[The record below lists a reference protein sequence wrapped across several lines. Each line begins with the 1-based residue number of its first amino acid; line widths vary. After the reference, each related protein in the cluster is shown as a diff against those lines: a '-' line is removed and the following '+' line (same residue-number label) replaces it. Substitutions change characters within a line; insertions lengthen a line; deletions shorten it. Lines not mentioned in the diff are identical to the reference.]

1 MGLNEKRLVIEET
14 FHIPIHVVD
23 HETNDII
30 YPSEQLW
37 SQPFVQS
44 LLRQKKIVGVKS
56 FEKYSTNGIEYYY
69 YFRQSYHTFIAGPVI
84 HSRFSMTHL
93 ANEWRN
99 TEKVDAHKANEIV
112 TQVPVVD
119 LEDMNRYNRA
129 IYMMLFDQLLMIE
142 EPPLAVDAVDMA
154 NKRTRFVTYQMELDF
169 LDVIKTGDVL
179 QVEAFMNQ
187 FTTAQ
192 NIGVL
197 STTSALRNVKN
208 IAIVVMT
215 ITSRA
220 AIQAG
225 VLEDIAFAVSDEA
238 IQQIERQTTMED
250 VYGVIKHYV
259 LALTR
264 LIDDEKKECYSL
276 PIVKCRQYIATHL
289 YEDISLTAVA
299 EEIGLHPAYLSTL
312 FKKEVGLTLKEYGQQ
327 KRIEESKRLLLNSN
341 YMISDIAKLLH
352 FHDQSHFTKVFKK
365 VTNYTPKQ
373 FRSHYV

>member
-1 MGLNEKRLVIEET
+1 MGLNEKRLVMEET

-23 HETNDII
+23 NETNEVIH
-30 YPSEQLW
+30 PSEQSW
-37 SQPFVQS
+37 TAPFIRS
-44 LLRQKKIVGVKS
+44 LLMQKKVVGIEP
-56 FEKYSTNGIEYYY
+56 FEKYSTNGIAYYY
-69 YFRQSYHTFIAGPVI
+69 YFRQSHYTFIAGPVI

-93 ANEWRN
+93 ADEWRH
-99 TEKVDAHKANEIV
+99 TEKIDAHKANEIV
-112 TQVPVVD
+112 TQVPVVY

-129 IYMMLFDQLLMIE
+129 IYMMLFDELLTVE
-142 EPPLAVDAVDMA
+142 QPTLAVEDVDISS
-154 NKRTRFVTYQMELDF
+154 KRTRFVTYQMELDF
-169 LDVIKTGDVL
+169 LDVVKTGDVL
-179 QVEAFMNQ
+179 QVEEVMNQ

-192 NIGVL
+192 NIGIL
-197 STTSALRNVKN
+197 STTNALRNVKN

-220 AIQAG
+220 AIEAD
-225 VLEDIAFAVSDEA
+225 VLEDVAFAVSDEA

-250 VYGVIKHYV
+250 VYSVIKHYV

-327 KRIEESKRLLLNSN
+327 KRIAESKRLLLNSN

-365 VTNYTPKQ
+365 FTSYTPKQ
-373 FRSHYV
+373 FRSNYL

>member
-1 MGLNEKRLVIEET
+1 MGLNEKRLVMEET
-14 FHIPIHVVD
+14 FHIPIHVVNN
-23 HETNDII
+23 ETNEIMHR
-30 YPSEQLW
+30 SEQAW
-37 SQPFVQS
+37 TQPFIHT
-44 LLRQKKIVGVKS
+44 LLEQKSAAGNAS
-56 FEKYSTNGIEYYY
+56 FEKYSTNGIECYY
-69 YFRQSYHTFIAGPVI
+69 YFRQHDYTFIAGPVI
-84 HSRFSMTHL
+84 HNRLSMTHL

-99 TEKVDAHKANEIV
+99 TEKIDAYKANEIV

-119 LEDMNRYNRA
+119 LEDMHRYNRA
-129 IYMMLFDQLLMIE
+129 IYMMLFDELLEIQKA
-142 EPPLAVDAVDMA
+142 PLEVSAMDLA

-169 LDVIKTGDVL
+169 LDVIKTGNVL
-179 QVEAFMNQ
+179 QVEAIMNQ

-197 STTSALRNVKN
+197 STTNALRNAKN

-220 AIQAG
+220 AIQAD
-225 VLEDIAFAVSDEA
+225 VLEDVAFAMSDEA
-238 IQQIERQTTMED
+238 IQQVERQTTMEE
-250 VYGVIKHYV
+250 VFGVIKHYV

-264 LIDDEKKECYSL
+264 LIDEEKKECYSL

-312 FKKEVGLTLKEYGQQ
+312 FKKEVGTTLKEYGQQ

-365 VTNYTPKQ
+365 ITNYTPKQ
-373 FRSHYV
+373 FRSSYV